1 MFEQQ
6 VLLEDVRRKYGRGV
20 YATLFPT
27 GLVVAWRPL
36 TLTAYLGYD
45 AEIKA
50 ETHLMVLLEDE
61 IFRLCVCDQIYS
73 RQLDHLPAGVISTV
87 VHNIW
92 ETSVPSTEEALV
104 SSLEHARNVVYS
116 PPASIFYEA
125 ANWIMVA
132 FPSYTPE
139 SVMDMDHQTLML
151 RLAQAEK
158 KLMALGVIQEPF
170 TFTSPEVSK
179 GPPPRPSREK
189 VDLKA
194 LWDSAHSPPKKGP
207 AQPAEPIPSGPRMKD
222 LEGAGKWWKKSPV
235 LEAPRKEAIDF
246 KAEAK
251 EAQLFGSQNWDNVD
265 EAIRKEKMIK
275 DARVIYKDLL
285 AELAKKKSVRQKPR

>member
-1 MFEQQ
+1 MTSLQE
-6 VLLEDVRRKYGRGV
+6 LLEAARFAFGRGAYITTFPDFV
-20 YATLFPT
+20 VPWKLLPIVSYLAYDLEVKSGAQLFT
-27 GLVVAWRPL
+27 
-36 TLTAYLGYD
+36 T
-45 AEIKA
+45 
-50 ETHLMVLLEDE
+50 LEDE
-61 IFRLCVCDQIYS
+61 IFRKCV
-73 RQLDHLPAGVISTV
+73 LDPVIVSQVDHIPAGIVSTV

-92 ETSVPSTEEALV
+92 ETSAPSTEDDFVA
-104 SSLEHARNVVYS
+104 SLEHARNIVHA

-170 TFTSPEVSK
+170 TFTSPEVPK
-179 GPPPRPSREK
+179 GPAPRPSREK

-194 LWDSAHSPPKKGP
+194 LWDSAHNPAKKGP

-265 EAIRKEKMIK
+265 EVIKKEKMIK

-285 AELAKKKSVRQKPR
+285 AELAKKKSARQKPR